1 MLPGQKWDEF
11 TPEQLRQIEA
21 RRWSDMDVRI
31 SNLEAA
37 AKRLEGLFQ
46 QANGVLAFVKWASA
60 TAVVL
65 AAVWVWLEKHV
76 KFTA

>member
-11 TPEQLRQIEA
+11 TPEQLRQMEA
-21 RRWSDMDVRI
+21 RKWSDMDVRLR
-31 SNLEAA
+31 NLESAA
-37 AKRLEGLFQ
+37 ERLEILFQ

-60 TAVVL
+60 TMVVL

>member
-11 TPEQLRQIEA
+11 TPEQLRQLEA
-21 RRWSDMDVRI
+21 RKWSDMDVRLR
-31 SNLEAA
+31 NLEGAA
-37 AKRLEGLFQ
+37 QRCEALFQ
-46 QANGVLAFVKWASA
+46 QATGVLAFVKWASA